1 MTTSTSQ
8 HFEALLRAELAR
20 AGQVPAQRTALEI
33 TNEPDILDRTLSAAN
48 RDLAAAGFEISGR
61 KLREVRVAL
70 NRLREGVY
78 GECQYCGNEISA
90 RRLRA
95 VPWANLCITCQ
106 ENAERG
112 KAAEALATAA

>member
-1 MTTSTSQ
+1 M
-8 HFEALLRAELAR
+8 
-20 AGQVPAQRTALEI
+20 
-33 TNEPDILDRTLSAAN
+33 
-48 RDLAAAGFEISGR
+48 
-61 KLREVRVAL
+61 AL

-78 GECQYCGNEISA
+78 GECQCCGNEISA

-112 KAAEALATAA
+112 KAAGALSTAA